1 MIVLFLVGGIGLLL
15 TFCGF
20 LIRFRQAY
28 WLISGFNTMS
38 EEEKSHIDVARLGRV
53 MFVSCLLMGFS
64 VLSGGIFF
72 YLGLDVFGMIGLFL
86 ILPIVFV
93 TLIFSQKCNHDPQKT
108 NSKAGVIAFAVF
120 MILIISFVW
129 WVVGSG
135 AKPSVFT
142 VDGSIL
148 DVSGTYGQSFD
159 LSEATGAALQS
170 TLPENL
176 YKKNG
181 YNFGTILKGKF
192 DSDIGQLRLYVHTDA
207 PMFLY
212 LTFDD
217 ETLIV
222 SGQTQ
227 ADTQMLYEQVL
238 PLIQSD

>member
-1 MIVLFLVGGIGLLL
+1 MTVLFLVGGIGLLL
-15 TFCGF
+15 ILCGF
-20 LIRFRQAY
+20 LIRFQQAY

-72 YLGLDVFGMIGLFL
+72 YLGLDVFGMIGLLL

-93 TLIFSQKCNHDPQKT
+93 TLIVSQKCNLDSQKT

-135 AKPSVFT
+135 AKQSTFAI
-142 VDGSIL
+142 DGEIL
-148 DVSGTYGQSFD
+148 DISGTYGQSFD

-170 TLPENL
+170 FLPANL

-181 YNFGTILKGKF
+181 YNFGTVLKGKF
-192 DSDIGQLRLYVHTDA
+192 DSDIGQLRLYVDTDA
-207 PMFLY
+207 PLFLY
-212 LTFDD
+212 LTFND
-217 ETLIV
+217 ETLII